1 MHFILFT
8 AATGTPHMRF
18 ALLSFVSAFVVAL
31 PSARLAAQATVAP
44 TSPTAV
50 TPTAVGSPAPV
61 VGQMA
66 PDFTAAWA
74 DASGARA
81 TPVTLSALRGK
92 VVVLAFYPLDR
103 SGGCTAELIKFR
115 DEHAA
120 LFGEGTVVLP
130 ISVDSVSTHASWSA
144 EMKFPFALVAD
155 PTLAV
160 AELYGSRSAGKSYS
174 NRTVFVIGKDGKI
187 AWRDLRFG
195 ALSEDAYT
203 ALAAAVS
210 AAR

>member
-1 MHFILFT
+1 
-8 AATGTPHMRF
+8 MRS
-18 ALLSFVSAFVVAL
+18 ALLPLVSAFVVAL
-31 PSARLAAQATVAP
+31 ASAPLAAQSPVA
-44 TSPTAV
+44 SPLAAPV
-50 TPTAVGSPAPV
+50 VSAASSARPAPE

-66 PDFTAAWA
+66 PDFTAPWA
-74 DASGARA
+74 DASGARV
-81 TPVTLSALRGK
+81 TPVTLSALRGT

-103 SGGCTAELIKFR
+103 SSGCTAELIKFR

-144 EMKFPFALVAD
+144 EMKFPFALVSD
-155 PTLAV
+155 PSLAV
-160 AELYGSRSAGKSYS
+160 AELYGSHSADKRYS

-187 AWRDLRFG
+187 VWRELRFG
-195 ALSEDAYT
+195 ALSEAAYT
-203 ALAAAVS
+203 ALAAAVA